1 VGDKRRHDVNNKTLP
16 VEANLKQAAVQ
27 DFCKALRYHD
37 LSIISMY
44 FDSEK
49 ETVQV
54 RYTCGSVLV
63 DVKGKNIPE
72 ILAAILKEVA

>member
-1 VGDKRRHDVNNKTLP
+1 MNKKMLP

-27 DFCKALRYHD
+27 NFCKAIRYHD

-49 ETVQV
+49 NAVQV
-54 RYTCGSVLV
+54 RYTCGSLWV
-63 DVKGKNIPE
+63 DAEGKNIPE
-72 ILAAILKEVA
+72 ILAAVLREVA